1 LIKLS
6 EDEIVKI
13 IKTFNQGFEYMLGE
27 WLLVASVH
35 EQGVSNRSLYLPSN
49 RRNTSI
55 LSSSCRGCT
64 LNLLYLGSQDLMLMS
79 DEKQNVYQNQ
89 DFHLL

>member
-1 LIKLS
+1 MNIQKNVFIMNNTDTKFYLS

-13 IKTFNQGFEYMLGE
+13 I
-27 WLLVASVH
+27 
-35 EQGVSNRSLYLPSN
+35 
-49 RRNTSI
+49 NTSI

-79 DEKQNVYQNQ
+79 DEKQNVYPNQ